1 MRFINSFWRVN
12 NMCKCLNNNHSYWVE
27 RVTREDVEDVGKRQK
42 WWLKMINKHINL
54 TN

>member
-1 MRFINSFWRVN
+1 
-12 NMCKCLNNNHSYWVE
+12 MCKCLNNNHIIGSNQCYWVE